1 MFRICLL
8 TRIAPDSES
17 VIETLLASE
26 AGEIIGGGGRLP
38 VGGGGAVPAFPRLG
52 MGVTGGGDGV
62 KFELEREIV
71 GFGRV
76 GAWEP

>member
-8 TRIAPDSES
+8 TRIALDSDS

-26 AGEIIGGGGRLP
+26 VGETI
-38 VGGGGAVPAFPRLG
+38 GGGGAVPAFPRLG
-52 MGVTGGGDGV
+52 MGVTGGGGGV
-62 KFELEREIV
+62 KFELERDIV

-76 GAWEP
+76 GAWEC